1 MTTVYQ
7 ADSGQPR
14 TPTRPAR
21 SGLGI
26 EVPSATR
33 DPRAFNKRRAG
44 AVDDDSDPDRVKTLK
59 EPFVGSH
66 GRIHVVSLLYVQ
78 KDINESFGSSEHA
91 AVALMWSGSGVGK
104 IAKDYKIKKKVSMLG
119 NAFEGMS
126 ALSCSH
132 PYDHCR

>member
-14 TPTRPAR
+14 TPTRQAR
-21 SGLGI
+21 SGLGL

-44 AVDDDSDPDRVKTLK
+44 AVDDDSDPERVKTLK
-59 EPFVGSH
+59 ESFVGSH

-104 IAKDYKIKKKVSMLG
+104 IAKDYKIKKKVSMIG